1 MADELKLE
9 IVTPEQMTFRGVVEE
24 VTIPGTE
31 GQFGVLKGHAALL
44 SSVDIGELSFT
55 QDHKKTYY
63 AVNTGYAEV
72 TASKVTVLVETAE
85 RFDLID
91 RERAKRAREQADVII
106 VSYHWGTEYETKHNA
121 EQESIAKATIDAGAK
136 LVIGHHPHVQQEIE
150 AYKDGW
156 IAYSLGNFVFDQYF
170 QPEVMQSRIFEV
182 TFKGKDII
190 GTRDIPVTISRQSQP
205 SLAEDAESGI

>member
-91 RERAKRAREQADVII
+91 RERAKRAREQAEEKLTKLSREDVEF
-106 VSYHWGTEYETKHNA
+106 V
-121 EQESIAKATIDAGAK
+121 KARLALLRAITRLNVAGK
-136 LVIGHHPHVQQEIE
+136 
-150 AYKDGW
+150 
-156 IAYSLGNFVFDQYF
+156 
-170 QPEVMQSRIFEV
+170 
-182 TFKGKDII
+182 T
-190 GTRDIPVTISRQSQP
+190 
-205 SLAEDAESGI
+205 